1 MQQFVE
7 DIGLSIFWGALG
19 VVLLFVATLIFDR
32 LDPLDIRGMIKEG
45 NIAAGI
51 LLGALAVGMAIII
64 AQAIS

>member
-7 DIGLSIFWGALG
+7 NIGLSVFWAFLG
-19 VVLLFVATLIFDR
+19 VLLLFAATLLFDR

>member
-1 MQQFVE
+1 MQQFFE
-7 DIGLSIFWGALG
+7 DVGLSIFWGGLG
-19 VVLLFVATLIFDR
+19 VVLLFAATMVFDR

>member
-1 MQQFVE
+1 MQRFVE
-7 DIGLSIFWGALG
+7 NVGLSVFWAFLG
-19 VVLLFVATLIFDR
+19 VLLLFGATLLFDR